1 MSGMVPEQL
10 RYTPTHEWCRMDGQI
25 VVIGV
30 TDHGVGPVGNVI
42 YVELPEVGDD
52 VLHEVPFGEIEG
64 ARGLKDLVSPFDGVV
79 EAVNSAVVL
88 KPDVL
93 MKDPYEEGWLIRLK
107 PDSPAAFENL
117 LSASDYADHLRK
129 RRNR

>member
-1 MSGMVPEQL
+1 MVPEQL
-10 RYTPTHEWCRMDGQI
+10 RYTPTHEWCRMDGQT

-42 YVELPEVGDD
+42 YVELPEAGDD

-64 ARGLKDLVSPFDGVV
+64 TRGVKDLVSPFDGVV

-88 KPDVL
+88 KPEVL

-107 PDSPAAFENL
+107 PDSPASFENL
-117 LSASDYADHLRK
+117 LSAADYEDQLRK
-129 RRNR
+129 RRSR

>member
-1 MSGMVPEQL
+1 
-10 RYTPTHEWCRMDGQI
+10 MDGQI

-30 TDHGVGPVGNVI
+30 TEHGVGPVGNVI

-64 ARGLKDLVSPFDGVV
+64 ARGVKDLVSPFDGMV
-79 EAVNSAVVL
+79 EAVNGAVVL
-88 KPDVL
+88 KPDML
-93 MKDPYEEGWLIRLK
+93 MKDPYETGWLIRLK

-117 LSASDYADHLRK
+117 LSAADYGEQLRK
-129 RRNR
+129 RRSR

>member
-1 MSGMVPEQL
+1 MSDMVPEEL

-30 TDHGVGPVGNVI
+30 TDHGVAPVGNVI
-42 YVELPEVGDD
+42 YVELPEAGDD

-64 ARGLKDLVSPFDGVV
+64 TRNVKDLVSPFDGVV

-88 KPDVL
+88 KPEVL
-93 MKDPYEEGWLIRLK
+93 MKEPYESWLIRLK
-107 PDSPAAFENL
+107 PDSPASFENL
-117 LSASDYADHLRK
+117 LSAADYEDHLRK
-129 RRNR
+129 RRSK

>member
-1 MSGMVPEQL
+1 MVPEQL
-10 RYTPTHEWCRMDGQI
+10 RYTPTHEWCRMDGQT

-42 YVELPEVGDD
+42 YIELPEAGDD

-64 ARGLKDLVSPFDGVV
+64 TRNVKDLVSPFDGVV

-88 KPDVL
+88 KPEVL
-93 MKDPYEEGWLIRLK
+93 MKEPYEGWLIRLK

-117 LSASDYADHLRK
+117 LSAADYEDQLRK
-129 RRNR
+129 RRSR

>member
-1 MSGMVPEQL
+1 MSDMVPEQL

-30 TDHGVGPVGNVI
+30 TDHGLMSVGNII
-42 YVELPEVGDD
+42 YVELPEAGDD

-64 ARGLKDLVSPFDGVV
+64 ARDLKDLVCPFDGVV
-79 EAVNSAVVL
+79 EAVNNAVVL
-88 KPDVL
+88 KPDTL

-107 PDSPAAFENL
+107 PDSPVSFENL
-117 LSASDYADHLRK
+117 LSAADYEEQLRK
-129 RRNR
+129 RRSR

>member
-1 MSGMVPEQL
+1 MVPEQL

-30 TDHGVGPVGNVI
+30 TDHGVAPVGNVI
-42 YVELPEVGDD
+42 YVELPEAGDD

-64 ARGLKDLVSPFDGVV
+64 TRDVKDLVSPFDGVV

-88 KPDVL
+88 KPEVL
-93 MKDPYEEGWLIRLK
+93 MKEPYEEGWLIRLK
-107 PDSPAAFENL
+107 PDSPASFENL
-117 LSASDYADHLRK
+117 LSAADYEEQLRK

>member
-1 MSGMVPEQL
+1 MVPEEL

-30 TDHGVGPVGNVI
+30 TDHGVAPVGNVI
-42 YVELPEVGDD
+42 YVELPEAGDD

-64 ARGLKDLVSPFDGVV
+64 TRNMKDLVSPFDGVV

-88 KPDVL
+88 KPEVL
-93 MKDPYEEGWLIRLK
+93 MKEPYESWLIRLK
-107 PDSPAAFENL
+107 PDSPASFENL
-117 LSASDYADHLRK
+117 LSATDYEDQLRK
-129 RRNR
+129 RRSK

>member
-1 MSGMVPEQL
+1 MSDMVPEEL

-30 TDHGVGPVGNVI
+30 TDHGVAPVGNVI
-42 YVELPEVGDD
+42 YVELPEAGDD

-64 ARGLKDLVSPFDGVV
+64 TRNVKDLVSPFDGVV

-88 KPDVL
+88 KPEVL
-93 MKDPYEEGWLIRLK
+93 MKEPYESWLIRLK
-107 PDSPAAFENL
+107 PDSPASFENL
-117 LSASDYADHLRK
+117 LSATDYEDQLRK
-129 RRNR
+129 RRSK

>member
-1 MSGMVPEQL
+1 MVPEHL

-30 TDHGVGPVGNVI
+30 TDHGVAPVGNVI
-42 YVELPEVGDD
+42 YVELPEAGDD

-64 ARGLKDLVSPFDGVV
+64 TRNVKDLVSPFDGVV

-88 KPDVL
+88 KPEVL
-93 MKDPYEEGWLIRLK
+93 MKEPYEGWLIRLK
-107 PDSPAAFENL
+107 PDSPASFDNL
-117 LSASDYADHLRK
+117 LSATDYEDQLRK
-129 RRNR
+129 RRSK

>member
-1 MSGMVPEQL
+1 MVPEQL

-30 TDHGVGPVGNVI
+30 TDHGMGPVGNVI
-42 YVELPEVGDD
+42 YVELPEAGDD

-64 ARGLKDLVSPFDGVV
+64 ARGVKDLVSPFDGVV
-79 EAVNSAVVL
+79 EAVNNAVVL
-88 KPDVL
+88 KPDTL

-107 PDSPAAFENL
+107 PDSPASFENL
-117 LSASDYADHLRK
+117 LSAADYEEQLRK
-129 RRNR
+129 RRSR

>member
-1 MSGMVPEQL
+1 MSDMVPEEL

-30 TDHGVGPVGNVI
+30 TDHGVAPAGNVI
-42 YVELPEVGDD
+42 YVELPEAGDD

-64 ARGLKDLVSPFDGVV
+64 TRNVKDLVSPFDGVV

-88 KPDVL
+88 KPEVL
-93 MKDPYEEGWLIRLK
+93 MKEPYESWLIRLK
-107 PDSPAAFENL
+107 PDSPASFENL
-117 LSASDYADHLRK
+117 LSATDYEDQLRK
-129 RRNR
+129 RRSK

>member
-1 MSGMVPEQL
+1 MVPEQL

-30 TDHGVGPVGNVI
+30 TDHGVQPVGNVI

-52 VLHEVPFGEIEG
+52 MLHEVPFGEIEG
-64 ARGLKDLVSPFDGVV
+64 ARGVKDLVCPFDGVV

-88 KPDVL
+88 KPEVL
-93 MKDPYEEGWLIRLK
+93 MKEPYEESWLIRLR
-107 PDSPAAFENL
+107 PDSPASLENL
-117 LSASDYADHLRK
+117 LSAASYEEQLRK
-129 RRNR
+129 RRSR

>member
-1 MSGMVPEQL
+1 MVPEEL

-30 TDHGVGPVGNVI
+30 TDHGVAPVGNVI
-42 YVELPEVGDD
+42 YVELPEAGDD

-64 ARGLKDLVSPFDGVV
+64 TRNVKDLVSPFDGVV

-88 KPDVL
+88 KPEVL
-93 MKDPYEEGWLIRLK
+93 MKEPYESWLIRLK
-107 PDSPAAFENL
+107 PDSPASFENL
-117 LSASDYADHLRK
+117 LSATEYEDQLRK
-129 RRNR
+129 RRSK

>member
-1 MSGMVPEQL
+1 MIPEQL
-10 RYTPTHEWCRMDGQI
+10 RYTPTHEWCRMDGPI

-30 TDHGVGPVGNVI
+30 TEHGVGPVGNVI
-42 YVELPEVGDD
+42 YIELPEAGDD

-64 ARGLKDLVSPFDGVV
+64 TRGVKDLVSPFDGVV

-88 KPDVL
+88 KPEVL
-93 MKDPYEEGWLIRLK
+93 MKEPYEESWLIRLR
-107 PDSPAAFENL
+107 PDSPASLENL
-117 LSASDYADHLRK
+117 LSAASYEEQLRK

>member
-1 MSGMVPEQL
+1 MSDMVPEEL

-30 TDHGVGPVGNVI
+30 TDHGVAPVGNVI
-42 YVELPEVGDD
+42 YVELPEAGDD

-64 ARGLKDLVSPFDGVV
+64 TRNMKDLVSPFDGVV

-88 KPDVL
+88 KPEVL
-93 MKDPYEEGWLIRLK
+93 MKEPYESWLIRLK
-107 PDSPAAFENL
+107 PDSPASFENL
-117 LSASDYADHLRK
+117 LSATDYEDQLRK
-129 RRNR
+129 RRSK

>member
-1 MSGMVPEQL
+1 MVPEEL

-30 TDHGVGPVGNVI
+30 TDHGVAPVGNVI
-42 YVELPEVGDD
+42 YVELPEAGDD

-64 ARGLKDLVSPFDGVV
+64 TRNVKDLVSPFDGVV

-88 KPDVL
+88 KPEVL
-93 MKDPYEEGWLIRLK
+93 MKEPYESWLIRLK
-107 PDSPAAFENL
+107 PDSPASFENL
-117 LSASDYADHLRK
+117 LSATDYEDQLRK
-129 RRNR
+129 RRSK